1 MAGAVAAVGVGVPA
15 RAAVR
20 PATGRT
26 ATALRGRARR
36 ADRRAEG
43 PARLLLAPVRTA
55 RPGSSGR
62 PVAARREEATRES

>member
-1 MAGAVAAVGVGVPA
+1 MAAVGVGVPG

-43 PARLLLAPVRTA
+43 PARLLLAPARTA
-55 RPGSSGR
+55 RPGSGR
-62 PVAARREEATRES
+62 PFAAHREEAARES